1 METKDIKSNFINFYG
16 RRVSHLSDS
25 NKLILKDILPLYEVK
40 ENYFLEKDFL
50 DLKNK
55 YAEVN
60 LEIGFGGGD
69 FLFHSASKKTNA
81 FYLGIEVFING
92 VVAILRKLKDNK
104 LENVKIYNNNLYLI
118 LDKLPPNFF
127 NNIYILF
134 PDPWHKKKHNKRRL
148 INQDNLNI
156 FYNILKPNGILR
168 FVSDDADYVS
178 HTIEHFLKDSRW
190 SWLASS
196 VDDFKKPPQDHITT
210 KYQQKAINKGSA
222 ITYLHYK
229 KQ

>member
-1 METKDIKSNFINFYG
+1 METTDIKSNFINFYG

-25 NKLILKDILPLYEVK
+25 NKLIFKDIFPKYEVK
-40 ENYFLEKDFL
+40 ENYFLEEEFL
-50 DLKNK
+50 NLKNK
-55 YAEVN
+55 YSEIN
-60 LEIGFGGGD
+60 LEIGFGSGD
-69 FLFHSASKKTNA
+69 FLFHSAKSKPNT
-81 FYLGIEVFING
+81 FFLGIEVFING

-104 LENVKIYNNNLYLI
+104 LDNIKIYNNNLYLI

-156 FYNILKPNGILR
+156 FYNILKPKGLLR

-178 HTIEHFLKDSRW
+178 HTMEHFLNDDGWK
-190 SWLASS
+190 WLANS
-196 VDDFKKPPQDHITT
+196 VEDFKNPPDDHIIT

-222 ITYLHYK
+222 VSYLHYK
-229 KQ
+229 KI